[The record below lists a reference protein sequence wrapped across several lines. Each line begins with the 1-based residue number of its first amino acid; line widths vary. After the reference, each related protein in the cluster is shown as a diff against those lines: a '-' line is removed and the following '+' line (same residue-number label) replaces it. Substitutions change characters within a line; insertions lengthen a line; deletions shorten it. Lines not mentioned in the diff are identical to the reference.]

1 SDYLITIQE
10 NGGRSTFTS
19 ELVVNSAGLEA
30 DTIARLAG
38 IDIDAAGYRLH
49 YAKGCYFALPSSY
62 KNIISR
68 LVYPMPPKDSLGVH
82 ALIDLGGRIKFGPDV
97 EYLADRSL
105 DYKVDE
111 GKRHA
116 FAESVRRILPMVK
129 DEDLTP
135 EMSGIRPKLQVK
147 GGPLKDFIIK
157 EESDRG
163 LPGFINL
170 IGIESPGLTASPA
183 IAKYV
188 RKLIEG

>member
-1 SDYLITIQE
+1 
-10 NGGRSTFTS
+10 
-19 ELVVNSAGLEA
+19 
-30 DTIARLAG
+30 
-38 IDIDAAGYRLH
+38 
-49 YAKGCYFALPSSY
+49 
-62 KNIISR
+62 
-68 LVYPMPPKDSLGVH
+68 MPPKESLGVH